1 LPTVIFNA
9 FLLKKFPAHTRTR
22 ESEEKSII
30 SNQKIFRKKLAQSLR
45 LVSAEMTFTE
55 FLIIYLSIGAP
66 FGVYFFLSRR
76 PINWNSTFLL
86 KTVCVVF
93 GWCFYAVYLISRRS
107 QNNYEANTAL
117 DSIGEN
123 EIEKIMR
130 KLFAA
135 YSEISLNEKNVSFFQ
150 FREIVERYAGLTS
163 ALHDSRESTEFQN
176 ELFVVS
182 GMKNQDLQLANRCLQ
197 RKNLLRLKAHQ
208 IQAGQDFLRIFEN
221 LDESPSINF
230 RESLFPAA
238 EQLAILLAD
247 NETRNHLIRI
257 KSEIERQNP
266 SFTSSSKKQEELW
279 NTLPPEQIPVLQTQ
293 SSTLNLAMKTQD

>member
-1 LPTVIFNA
+1 V
-9 FLLKKFPAHTRTR
+9 
-22 ESEEKSII
+22 EKSII

-45 LVSAEMTFTE
+45 PVSAEMTFTE

-107 QNNYEANTAL
+107 QNIYEANTAL
-117 DSIGEN
+117 DSIAEN

-130 KLFAA
+130 KLLAA
-135 YSEISLNEKNVSFFQ
+135 YSEIMPNEKNVSFFQ

-208 IQAGQDFLRIFEN
+208 IQARQDFLRIFEN
-221 LDESPSINF
+221 LGESAC
-230 RESLFPAA
+230 ESFFLNA
-238 EQLAILLAD
+238 ERLAVLLAD
-247 NETRNHLIRI
+247 DETRNYLNRI
-257 KSEIERQNP
+257 KREIERQNP

-279 NTLPPEQIPVLQTQ
+279 NKLPPEQIPVLQTQ